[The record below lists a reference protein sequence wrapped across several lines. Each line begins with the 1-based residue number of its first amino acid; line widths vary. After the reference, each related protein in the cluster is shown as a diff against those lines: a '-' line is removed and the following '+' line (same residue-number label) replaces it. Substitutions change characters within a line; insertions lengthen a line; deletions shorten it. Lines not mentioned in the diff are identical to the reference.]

1 MPDLGIGEA
10 IGGLLGGAGDFL
22 GGLFGVGDAA
32 AAAAPAA
39 AAGAGAGLGALGTA
53 SDFLAAPTFDALA
66 GGALAGTGAD
76 VASTAGS
83 FLAAPGA
90 SLFGAGAA
98 GIGGAAADAALSNA
112 ASTGLSSGTGSILA
126 ADAPTAAFNAAIPT
140 AGFGAAAGAGGG
152 ATAANPFG
160 ATPNATPGVV
170 STGPQT
176 TSAVPGLAGTTGPAG
191 PAAPGSAVAPSGAG
205 PGASDL
211 TSVAGGGASATTPA
225 ASSSTGG
232 LSGLVNN
239 AIGQVEKNPL
249 SLVGPAVGLG
259 GLVYDVTQANKQL
272 PEQTQLNQAALTATQ
287 QGNQLS
293 SYLLNGNLPPGL
305 QTAVTKA
312 TADAKTAAISNA
324 AASGQPT
331 DPSKNS
337 TLASELAQID
347 QQATITTAQ
356 VGQQLLQSGLSE
368 TQLASNDYTTLL
380 GADQTEQNLITQSIS
395 NFAKSLGGLGTSG
408 LKLSVGT

>member
-1 MPDLGIGEA
+1 
-10 IGGLLGGAGDFL
+10 
-22 GGLFGVGDAA
+22 
-32 AAAAPAA
+32 
-39 AAGAGAGLGALGTA
+39 
-53 SDFLAAPTFDALA
+53 
-66 GGALAGTGAD
+66 
-76 VASTAGS
+76 
-83 FLAAPGA
+83 
-90 SLFGAGAA
+90 
-98 GIGGAAADAALSNA
+98 
-112 ASTGLSSGTGSILA
+112 
-126 ADAPTAAFNAAIPT
+126 
-140 AGFGAAAGAGGG
+140 
-152 ATAANPFG
+152 
-160 ATPNATPGVV
+160 
-170 STGPQT
+170 
-176 TSAVPGLAGTTGPAG
+176 
-191 PAAPGSAVAPSGAG
+191 
-205 PGASDL
+205 
-211 TSVAGGGASATTPA
+211 
-225 ASSSTGG
+225 
-232 LSGLVNN
+232 VNN